1 MKSNHFILLL
11 VTMLGL
17 LTGCAISDF
26 KPYSG
31 AQQDWPTAPGG
42 FIESK
47 YAVPTYYGPP
57 SRPYEVLGYLDVT
70 TAPIRRR
77 GVVRYAAS
85 RAKELGGDA
94 IVVLH
99 EGAEYRGTYHS

>member
-1 MKSNHFILLL
+1 MKSNPTLVSVFAWLSLVSVTLLL
-11 VTMLGL
+11 E
-17 LTGCAISDF
+17 GCATSDF

-42 FIESK
+42 FMETK
-47 YAVPTYYGPP
+47 YDVPTYYGPP
-57 SRPYEVLGYLDVT
+57 PRPYEVLGFLEAT

-77 GVVRYAAS
+77 GVVRYAAVQ
-85 RAKELGGDA
+85 AKKLGGDA

-99 EGAEYRGTYHS
+99 EG